1 MLEINQVTK
10 TFGDFT
16 AVDKLSMNVASGRV
30 CGFLGPNGAGK
41 TTTMR
46 MITGIIQP
54 SSGDIRV
61 DGVSVEADPTST
73 KRIVGYVPDRPYLY
87 EKLTAFEYMEFIAG
101 VYALDPKKSQSRADS
116 LIKLFGLGDVMHHE
130 IESYSH
136 GMKQRLVMSSVLLCQ
151 PKLMVVDEPMVG
163 LDPNG
168 ARLLKDTLRQEAHE
182 NGMAILLSTHSLDV
196 AEEVC
201 DEIVM
206 INKGRL
212 VAQGSPADIRALAKD
227 PAGDLESAFIEL
239 TAPQQAPKDVP

>member
-1 MLEINQVTK
+1 MLEIKKVTK
-10 TFGDFT
+10 TFGGFT
-16 AVDKLSMNVASGRV
+16 AVDKLSMSVASGRV

-54 SSGDIRV
+54 TDGEIHV
-61 DGVSVEADPTST
+61 NGVSVESDPTAT

-101 VYALDPKKSQSRADS
+101 VYSLDLPGAQSRAEH
-116 LIKLFGLGDVMHHE
+116 LITLFGLGEVMHHE

-136 GMKQRLVMSSVLLCQ
+136 GMKQRLVMSSVLLCK

-168 ARLLKDTLRQEAHE
+168 ARLLKDILRQEAQE

-206 INKGRL
+206 INKGQL
-212 VAQGSPADIRALAKD
+212 VAQGSPAEIRALAKD
-227 PAGDLESAFIEL
+227 PEGDLESAFIEL
-239 TAPQQAPKDVP
+239 TAPQQASIERS

>member
-1 MLEINQVTK
+1 MLEIKEVTK
-10 TFGDFT
+10 TFGGFT
-16 AVDKLSMNVASGRV
+16 AVDKLSMSVASGRV

-54 SSGDIRV
+54 TSGEIQV
-61 DGVSVEADPTST
+61 DGVSVESDPTAT

-101 VYALDPKKSQSRADS
+101 VYSLDLRAAQSRAEH
-116 LIKLFGLGDVMHHE
+116 LITLFGLGDVMHHE

-136 GMKQRLVMSSVLLCQ
+136 GMKQRLVMSSVLLCK

-168 ARLLKDTLRQEAHE
+168 ARLLKDTLRQEAHD

-212 VAQGSPADIRALAKD
+212 VAQGSPAEIRALAKD
-227 PAGDLESAFIEL
+227 PEGDLESAFIEL
-239 TAPQQAPKDVP
+239 TAPQQTTMDRD

>member
-1 MLEINQVTK
+1 MLELVDVTK
-10 TFGDFT
+10 RFGGFT
-16 AVDKLSMNVASGRV
+16 AVDGLNMRVQSGRV

-46 MITGIIQP
+46 MIAGIIKA
-54 SSGDIRV
+54 SSGVVRV
-61 DGVSVEADPTST
+61 NGTSVEEDPTAT
-73 KRIVGYVPDRPYLY
+73 KRVVGYVPDRPYLY

-101 VYALDPKKSQSRADS
+101 VYELAPKKAQVRAEH
-116 LIKLFGLGDVMHHE
+116 LIRLFGLGDVMHHE

-136 GMKQRLVMSSVLLCQ
+136 GMKQRLVMSSVLLCE

-168 ARLLKDTLRQEAHE
+168 ARLLKDTLRQEAQS

-212 VAQGSPADIRALAKD
+212 VAQGSPADIRALSRD
-227 PAGDLESAFIEL
+227 PNGDLEAAFIEL
-239 TAPQQAPKDVP
+239 TAPRGDTAQT

>member
-1 MLEINQVTK
+1 MLELNDVTK
-10 TFGDFT
+10 TFGSFT
-16 AVDKLSMNVASGRV
+16 AVDRLSMRVESGRV

-46 MITGIIQP
+46 MIAGIIQP
-54 SSGDIRV
+54 SSGTVHIE
-61 DGVSVEADPTST
+61 GKNVEDDPTAT
-73 KRIVGYVPDRPYLY
+73 KRVVGYVPDRPYLY

-101 VYALDPKKSQSRADS
+101 VYTLDPSSAQERAER
-116 LIKLFGLGDVMHHE
+116 LVRLFGLGEVMHHE

-136 GMKQRLVMSSVLLCQ
+136 GMKQRLVMSSVLLCE

-168 ARLLKDTLRQEAHE
+168 ARLLKNTLRSEAHD

-206 INKGRL
+206 INKGQL
-212 VAQGSPADIRALAKD
+212 VAQGSPQDIRALARNPD
-227 PAGDLESAFIEL
+227 GDLESAFIEL
-239 TAPQQAPKDVP
+239 TAPRTDGGSA